1 MNSATEAYCL
11 PQNLTKIESVKLNK
25 IVINPEV
32 PRDNVYQDL
41 LKIYKKK
48 RNVISHKFD
57 IFQGEDALR
66 DGVTRGVTLPFSQ
79 EFMPQ

>member
-11 PQNLTKIESVKLNK
+11 PQNLTKIESVKLSK
-25 IVINPEV
+25 IVINPDFS
-32 PRDNVYQDL
+32 RGNVYEHL

-66 DGVTRGVTLPFSQ
+66 DGVTRGVTLPFSR